1 MSQIYRQQRDFV
13 KAREA
18 ADKARGLEPNN
29 VEIRYNE
36 VSILE
41 AEGKTPQAI
50 QLLKDILISTAKR
63 NYTQSERASR
73 VGLLERL
80 AALNRSIDMTE
91 EAVDALRQMLE
102 LDPQLGPR
110 AEAEIIDAYR
120 AGKQFSKAEQEADA
134 AIKKWPSDRT
144 LVVVRATLLA
154 DMGKID
160 AAASDVK
167 KLLNGK
173 DDRQTQMS
181 LAEIYEKGKRW
192 DEVAKALDT
201 AEKLSQGNEE
211 KAEVWFMRGA
221 MLEKQKKIP
230 ASEAEFRKVLAVN
243 PAHAAALNY
252 LGFMLADRNIRLQES
267 LDMINKALE
276 KEPNNGAYLDSL
288 GWVYYRLG
296 RLPEAEETI
305 RHALDFVPLDP
316 SIHDHMG
323 DILMKQ
329 SRVKEAI
336 AQWEASLKEWE
347 TSSPAEQEPA
357 EVAKVK
363 NKLEGAKVRLAK
375 EGAPNQNKQ

>member
-1 MSQIYRQQRDFV
+1 MRSSFFCNE
-13 KAREA
+13 ARA
-18 ADKARGLEPNN
+18 
-29 VEIRYNE
+29 
-36 VSILE
+36 
-41 AEGKTPQAI
+41 
-50 QLLKDILISTAKR
+50 
-63 NYTQSERASR
+63 
-73 VGLLERL
+73 
-80 AALNRSIDMTE
+80 
-91 EAVDALRQMLE
+91 
-102 LDPQLGPR
+102 
-110 AEAEIIDAYR
+110 
-120 AGKQFSKAEQEADA
+120 
-134 AIKKWPSDRT
+134 

-154 DMGKID
+154 DMGKTD
-160 AAASDVK
+160 AAAADVK

-192 DEVAKALDT
+192 DDVARALDA
-201 AEKLSQGNEE
+201 AEKLSQSNEE

-221 MLEKQKKIP
+221 MFEKQKKIQ

-288 GWVYYRLG
+288 GWAYYRLG
-296 RLPEAEETI
+296 RLPEAEENI
-305 RHALDFVPLDP
+305 RRALEFVPLDP

-329 SRVKEAI
+329 ARVKEAI

-347 TSSPAEQEPA
+347 SSSPADQEPA